1 MPPLMEVVMSSNVVD
16 LAKPLITRD
25 RSACSLSNRSSFT
38 GACSALN
45 CFTYCFCLS
54 EVGVRDTA
62 AFLFQGLVSM
72 QRAVNVFV
80 DSFRESLRCAGI
92 HVSSTPGKSSSS
104 STDSLSSSGGVGMPD
119 AALTRVLMESR
130 GVPAVTRACFRA
142 AYSLAACCCSELAV
156 PLLKL
161 DWQAYQA
168 LILVDRDTN
177 GGTSTFWVLGSIS
190 GQSSFGL
197 SDEYHALC
205 PVIRSAWFLC
215 IHVRASGAYLLS
227 NMRKYSLET
236 TISSAIVKDEVMLV
250 RKG

>member
-1 MPPLMEVVMSSNVVD
+1 MSSNVVD
-16 LAKPLITRD
+16 FVKPLMTRD
-25 RSACSLSNRSSFT
+25 RSAWSVSNRSSFT

-54 EVGVRDTA
+54 EVGVRDTD
-62 AFLFQGLVSM
+62 AFVFEGLVST
-72 QRAVNVFV
+72 QRALNILV
-80 DSFRESLRCAGI
+80 DSFRESLRCVGI
-92 HVSSTPGKSSSS
+92 HVSSTPGKSSAS

-142 AYSLAACCCSELAV
+142 AYSLAACCCSELAM

-161 DWQAYQA
+161 DWQAHQA
-168 LILVDRDTN
+168 LILVDWNTN

-190 GQSSFGL
+190 RQSSCGL

-205 PVIRSAWFLC
+205 PVIRLACVLC
-215 IHVRASGAYLLS
+215 IRVWASGAYLLS